1 MPRQFI
7 PRNGSLI
14 LSLVISLYCLRSQ
27 AQTPDENQPNL
38 LVLIADDH
46 SRADSEPYGS
56 TGVKTPFLKKLAE
69 EGMRFDRAFVNS
81 PSCAPSRAA
90 LLTGMTPPHNG
101 AEPNHSKPRRELA
114 KLPGLLRSLG
124 YEVVAFGKVSHYQ
137 HTADY
142 GFDHFAFDA
151 YQDHR
156 GIAAAREWL
165 EKRSE
170 NKDEKRPLAI
180 FVGSNWPH
188 VPWPPASGYD
198 AEKAT
203 VPANHLNTPEYRQA
217 RAKYLT
223 AVTLMDEEL
232 GSVHETAMKT
242 LGTENTFVLFTSDH
256 GAQLPFGKWNLYDDG
271 IRVPLIVK
279 WPGVVKP
286 GTSTAAMTQWM
297 DILPTL
303 IEIGGGKPG
312 PELDGK
318 SFLSVLKNPA
328 LSHHEA
334 IFTTHSA
341 DGNMNVY
348 PMRSVRMDKYKL
360 IWNLHPEFQFT
371 THIDRSLEVPG
382 RNYWNSWKT
391 LAETNAAAKATLAR
405 YHVRP
410 EFELYDLEDDP
421 HEWVN
426 LAAKPEYAHKLN
438 ELKIQLS
445 DWMAKQD
452 DTKKVFGVPLRVGEE
467 IKPPRPAQA
476 KKKAARKSNE
486 KSFQ

>member
-1 MPRQFI
+1 MRRRIFTRTCMLKI
-7 PRNGSLI
+7 TLTTLIFSLNAGH
-14 LSLVISLYCLRSQ
+14 SRGQ
-27 AQTPDENQPNL
+27 AVENLPNI

-56 TGVKTPFLKKLAE
+56 KEVKTPFLKKLAD
-69 EGMRFDRAFVNS
+69 EGLRFDRAFVNS

-101 AEPNHSKPRRELA
+101 AEPNHSKPRKELA
-114 KLPGLLRSLG
+114 KLPGLLKSLG

-137 HTADY
+137 HTGDY
-142 GFDHFAFDA
+142 GFDHFAFDS

-165 EKRSE
+165 EKRAA
-170 NKDEKRPLAI
+170 NKDEKRPLAL

-188 VPWPPASGYD
+188 VPWPPASGYN
-198 AEKAT
+198 AEN
-203 VPANHLNTPEYRQA
+203 VNIPANHLNTIEYRQA

-242 LGTENTFVLFTSDH
+242 LGRDKTFVLFTSDH

-286 GTSTAAMTQWM
+286 STSTAAMAQWM

-312 PELDGK
+312 AGMDGR
-318 SFLSVLKNPA
+318 SFLGVLKNPG
-328 LSHHEA
+328 LKHHDA

-348 PMRSVRMDKYKL
+348 PMRSVRTEKYKL
-360 IWNLHPEFQFT
+360 IWNLRTGFQFT
-371 THIDRSLEVPG
+371 THIDRSPELPG
-382 RNYWNSWKT
+382 RNYWNSWKK
-391 LAETNAAAKATLAR
+391 LAETNETARATLAR

-410 EFELYDLEDDP
+410 EFELYNIETDP
-421 HEWVN
+421 FEMIN
-426 LAAKPEYAHKLN
+426 LAADPKYADQVSEMKTRL
-438 ELKIQLS
+438 EA
-445 DWMAKQD
+445 WMKQQG
-452 DTKKVFGVPLRVGEE
+452 DTKKVYGVPLGVGEP
-467 IKPPRPAQA
+467 ILPPRLTPA
-476 KKKAARKSNE
+476 KKKAAAKKME
-486 KSFQ
+486 